1 MSFHLSFS
9 ITFYLIP
16 YSFLSCSIFSTT
28 STHKYSCTTY
38 FFQFH
43 LLSKKGFSPLSDK
56 AKEQRAFLSLYP
68 FIYIYVYISINH
80 PQLYQPS
87 ISSYLVLDCRN
98 SSENIDHDKQQA
110 TNRIKLNVP
119 ASYVIFC
126 SFQALGS
133 F

>member
-43 LLSKKGFSPLSDK
+43 LLSKKGFPLSRIK
-56 AKEQRAFLSLYP
+56 QRNKGRFCVSIRLYI
-68 FIYIYVYISINH
+68 FMYISINH